1 MSAPDSTVMQF
12 NFKTPSGGLH
22 NIYAESVSEATTLLD
37 EFQAEVVEKIYETE
51 MKINA
56 AYAVASSGSTP
67 STLPGAAKAAPAAAA
82 TAAPTGGVPLGPDG
96 TPRIVKSGVS
106 AKDPWKAWMTVARK
120 GEPGYDEPIW
130 LRRGSPEWD
139 THPA

>member
-22 NIYAESVSEATTLLD
+22 NIYAESVAEATTLLA
-37 EFQAEVVEKIYETE
+37 EFQAEVVAAIYETE

-56 AYAVASSGSTP
+56 AYAVASPSSTP
-67 STLPGAAKAAPAAAA
+67 TLPGAAKAAPAAAA
-82 TAAPTGGVPLGPDG
+82 TAAPTGDVPLGPDG
-96 TPRIVKSGVS
+96 TPRIAKSGVS
-106 AKDPWKAWMTVARK
+106 AKGPWKAWMTSARK
-120 GEPGYDEPIW
+120 GEPGYAEPIW
-130 LRRGSPEWD
+130 IRRGSPEWD